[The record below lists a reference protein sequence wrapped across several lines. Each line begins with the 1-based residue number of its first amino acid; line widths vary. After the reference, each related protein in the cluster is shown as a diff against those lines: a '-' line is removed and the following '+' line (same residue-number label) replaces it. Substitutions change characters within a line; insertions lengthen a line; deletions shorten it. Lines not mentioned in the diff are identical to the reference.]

1 MSGWLAV
8 LFLLLGLGGW
18 AGIAYLVIAYPPDP
32 LSQAIFYLL
41 FFVAVSSTAVPLV
54 VMMHRLFPV
63 LAGPRRTRT
72 VALRQSAWIGL
83 FAAGV
88 MGLCAARLRDLMLAV
103 ILGTVLVL
111 LEAFWQQR
119 R

>member
-8 LFLLLGLGGW
+8 WFLLLGLGGW
-18 AGIAYLVIAYPPDP
+18 AGVAYLVTIYPPDP
-32 LSQAIFYLL
+32 LPQAIFYLL
-41 FFVAVSSTAVPLV
+41 FFTAVSGTAVPLV
-54 VMMHRLFPV
+54 LVMHRLFPALV
-63 LAGPRRTRT
+63 GAHRTRA

-83 FAAGV
+83 FATGV
-88 MGLCAARLRDLMLAV
+88 LGLRAARLRDLALVV
-103 ILGTVLVL
+103 ILGTVLIL